1 MKRLMCMVLA
11 AFLSVPAWAQNEPAE
26 VTVNPNTIETQSRD
40 YYYYNFGSVRV
51 NWSRYADIYL
61 RNTGHEPLHVRGVF
75 ISGSAFWAWSY
86 CPNVL
91 YPGQSCLTRVEFRPW
106 YEGYFSGALRYQ
118 FPHGSIWVDLYGWGT
133 RY

>member
-1 MKRLMCMVLA
+1 MKRLISIILTTFLCGA
-11 AFLSVPAWAQNEPAE
+11 AGAQTEPAE
-26 VTVNPNTIETQSRD
+26 VTVNPRNIEAQSRD
-40 YYYYNFGSVRV
+40 YYYYNFGNVRV

-61 RNTGHEPLHVRGVF
+61 RNTGYEPLYIRGVF
-75 ISGSAFWAWSY
+75 IAGTAFWAWSY
-86 CPNVL
+86 CPKVL

-106 YEGYFSGALRYQ
+106 YEGAFSGTLRYQ